1 MPISYSI
8 DTFRRIDSITEIFR
22 NVSKLY
28 GYTSIIPGSITSFS
42 DLTKFYPDALTRS
55 VKYTGPDGNIYTVKS
70 DPTHFVTQLA
80 SQNKRTGHSIQK
92 YAYSTS
98 KLNWRASSGKNC
110 RKSTVRS

>member
-80 SQNKRTGHSIQK
+80 SQK
-92 YAYSTS
+92 
-98 KLNWRASSGKNC
+98 
-110 RKSTVRS
+110 